1 MMRRMSFTC
10 HGYKFRCQSV
20 ETDFARLYQITLQTL
35 QMFALIPIPSPSGE
49 GSQIQSPSPPGR
61 GLKAYGM
68 QEKGEGRSVD
78 P

>member
-1 MMRRMSFTC
+1 M
-10 HGYKFRCQSV
+10 
-20 ETDFARLYQITLQTL
+20 L
-35 QMFALIPIPSPSGE
+35 QMYALIPNPSPEGE
-49 GSQIQSPSPPGR
+49 GSQIQSPSPLGR